1 MASSRAPSTRA
12 RRAPSRPASHAA
24 RVDRDFTRDAP
35 HQTGESHREP
45 EPEPEPRRRFSGTT
59 TLFTHPLVDK
69 TRTTRVDDN
78 DEGPHLAVGPFD
90 IVPGEAL
97 AEERRFELVRA

>member
-1 MASSRAPSTRA
+1 
-12 RRAPSRPASHAA
+12 
-24 RVDRDFTRDAP
+24 
-35 HQTGESHREP
+35 
-45 EPEPEPRRRFSGTT
+45 
-59 TLFTHPLVDK
+59 LFTHPLVDK

-97 AEERRFELVRA
+97 AEDRRFELVRA